1 MFPLYSTTL
10 FELFDFLSEGVLDAT
25 SILCRRKFPRYNQ
38 CRAMRDGESSFVPE
52 QHTSVEFKVT
62 HVKRFYELFEKA
74 VPIPTK
80 HSECI
85 YTRVLREAFMYTLT
99 LREAFMYTLTLNHVI
114 RCTDTCTLTSVTCP
128 KLMDVNVGFER

>member
-38 CRAMRDGESSFVPE
+38 CRAMREGENSFALE
-52 QHTSVEFKVT
+52 QHTSVEFRVS

-74 VPIPTK
+74 VPMPVNP
-80 HSECI
+80 SEWM
-85 YTRVLREAFMYTLT
+85 YTRVLREAFV
-99 LREAFMYTLTLNHVI
+99 YTLTLNHVI

-128 KLMDVNVGFER
+128 RLMDINVGFER

>member
-1 MFPLYSTTL
+1 MFPSYSTTL
-10 FELFDFLSEGVLDAT
+10 FELFDFLSKGVLDAT

-38 CRAMRDGESSFVPE
+38 CRAMRYGESSFVPE

-62 HVKRFYELFEKA
+62 HVKRFYELFEEA
-74 VPIPTK
+74 IPIPTK

-85 YTRVLREAFMYTLT
+85 YTRVF
-99 LREAFMYTLTLNHVI
+99 REAFMYTLTLNHVI

-128 KLMDVNVGFER
+128 KLMDVNIGFER

>member
-25 SILCRRKFPRYNQ
+25 NIMHRRRLPHCNQ
-38 CRAMRDGESSFVPE
+38 CRAMRYGESSFVPE
-52 QHTSVEFKVT
+52 QHTSVEFRVS

-85 YTRVLREAFMYTLT
+85 YTRVLREAFL
-99 LREAFMYTLTLNHVI
+99 YTLTLNHVI

-128 KLMDVNVGFER
+128 RLMDINVGFER